1 MRVLYFSPRICWP
14 IISGA
19 HLRDF
24 YFAKGLAQ
32 KAELTYIGLVAEDA
46 RGEAELLRRQL
57 ENRARVIALRREA
70 GYRKANLV
78 RGLLGPT
85 PLNVLNFTSAP
96 ALAELDRILHQQNF
110 DTIQIESMHLIAY
123 ARRIRQLA
131 PQTPLILDWHN
142 IESEILARY
151 AENDSN
157 PLRRWYASRTSQ
169 LSRNI
174 EDELLRLC
182 HAHTVCSEREREV
195 LQARVPET
203 RIEVVGN
210 GVDCAFFAGGP
221 IAMKVAA
228 DSDAGVPAGA
238 RRDVLFLGRMDY
250 HANVDAALFFAAKV
264 WPLIH
269 TRRPELRLMI
279 VGAQPAKPVL
289 ALRAQGI
296 TVSGTVPDVRPFYQ
310 SALASVVP
318 LRVGGGTRLKVLEAM
333 AAGTPVVSTTLG
345 AEGLAVTPG
354 KDILIADTP
363 EAMAEAVISLQ
374 PESPHWQQMT
384 AHARC
389 LVQAKYD
396 WSVVGEILW
405 RVHAEQVALGASCH
419 KAT

>member
-157 PLRRWYASRTSQ
+157 PLRRGYASRTSQ

-182 HAHTVCSEREREV
+182 HAHTVCSQREREV
-195 LQARVPET
+195 LQSRVPEA
-203 RIEVVGN
+203 RVEVVGN
-210 GVDCAFFAGGP
+210 GVDCAFFAE
-221 IAMKVAA
+221 IHTAMKPAAGSDSVATA
-228 DSDAGVPAGA
+228 QA

-250 HANVDAALFFAAKV
+250 HANVDAALFFAGKV
-264 WPLIH
+264 WPLIQA
-269 TRRPELRLMI
+269 RRPELRFVI

-289 ALRAQGI
+289 ALREQGV
-296 TVSGTVPDVRPFYQ
+296 TVSGTVDDVRPFYR

-374 PESPHWQQMT
+374 PDHPQWQQIT
-384 AHARC
+384 THARR

-405 RVHAEQVALGASCH
+405 RLHAEQVALGASCH